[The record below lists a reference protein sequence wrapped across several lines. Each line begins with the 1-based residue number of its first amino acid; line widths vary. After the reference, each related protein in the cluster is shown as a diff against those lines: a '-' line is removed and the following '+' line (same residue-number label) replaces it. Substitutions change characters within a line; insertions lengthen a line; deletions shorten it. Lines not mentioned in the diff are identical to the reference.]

1 MIKLVVESFGSFED
15 TLDKSRKY
23 ELFGPDKDTWQI
35 YRKLTI
41 KGKMKY
47 NTVDK
52 AYNEMTELEE
62 IMDDV
67 IDSGNDGKAEQ
78 SAYYMAYNKW
88 WKLFDDYK
96 READAWFQDLI
107 DRGYVE
113 LDPIDGF
120 IAVYLD

>member
-1 MIKLVVESFGSFED
+1 MIKLVVEGFGSFED
-15 TLDKSRKY
+15 TLDRSRKY
-23 ELFGPDKDTWQI
+23 KLFGHDTEPWQI
-35 YRKLTI
+35 YKLTI
-41 KGKMKY
+41 RGKMKY

-52 AYNEMTELEE
+52 AYDEMTELEE

-67 IDSGNDGKAEQ
+67 IDSGNDSKAEQ
-78 SAYYMAYNKW
+78 DAYYKAYKKW

-96 READAWFQDLI
+96 READEYFQDLI

>member
-23 ELFGPDKDTWQI
+23 KLFGPATDAWQI
-35 YRKLTI
+35 YNKLSA
-41 KGKMKY
+41 KGKIKY
-47 NTVDK
+47 ETVDK
-52 AYNEMTELEE
+52 AYNEMIELEE
-62 IMDDV
+62 ILDDA
-67 IDSGNDGKAEQ
+67 IDSN
-78 SAYYMAYNKW
+78 
-88 WKLFDDYK
+88 DDYEIPQYDYDK
-96 READAWFQDLI
+96 AYKKWFKLYKEYKKEADAYFQDLI

>member
-23 ELFGPDKDTWQI
+23 KLFGPDTKPWQI
-35 YRKLTI
+35 YKLTI
-41 KGKMKY
+41 RGKMKY
-47 NTVDK
+47 NAVDK

-62 IMDDV
+62 ILDDA
-67 IDSGNDGKAEQ
+67 IDSGDDYEIPQYDYDKA
-78 SAYYMAYNKW
+78 YKRW
-88 WKLFDDYK
+88 WKLYEEYK
-96 READAWFQDLI
+96 READAYFQDLI